1 MLSNMVLMIP
11 ITVLLHLSHETPLYL
26 LASGREEEAV
36 EAARTCNMTDKVSNA
51 SGVTREPCCLKLNRN

>member
-51 SGVTREPCCLKLNRN
+51 